1 MSTAEQRLLY
11 LQDKA
16 REASEGPGV
25 YRMLD
30 KHGKILYIGKAKN
43 LTNRIRTYFH
53 KNVDDPKTKTLVGKI
68 AEFEIILTNSEAE
81 ALILES
87 IQIKKHKPRYNI
99 LLRDD
104 KSYPFVIIDES
115 HSFPKLVYMRRPKKR
130 KGMRIFGPFAS
141 AGHLREA
148 MRFLNKNF
156 RLRDCSDSEFQNR
169 SRPCLNYQIGTCSA
183 PCTGMITA
191 EDYQR
196 DLNHALE
203 LLSGHGSDAIKKMEA
218 EMEKLAEEMEFEK
231 AARLRDLLKGLQETL
246 QRKKSA
252 NVSNPIYGD
261 IRMDVVGWHRVGA
274 SASVAL
280 LFVRGGDVVDTASFH
295 FDHVEDRSN
304 EEILTS
310 FLAQFYLA
318 EDQLEEPTFTTQS
331 AFPGAEAKSAP
342 NEILIPFDLPEQNLF
357 EEGFAQMQTNTKF
370 FIPQKGG
377 KHDLLELAAKN
388 AANIFEERQRE
399 KGSIYRVLADL
410 RSKLQLE
417 NYPRRIECFDIS
429 NLGDTGIVASRVTFI
444 EGKADKSLYRHYKM
458 KSIDSQNDFAAMR
471 EVISRR
477 LLKSSEYA
485 EENFEDPPDLLII
498 DGGKGQLS
506 MAVEV
511 VKELNITGIDV
522 VSLAKSKVESDF
534 DNREVTRTFER
545 VFKPGRMN
553 PITLAPESAV
563 CHLMQRIRDEAHRFA
578 VEFQRKQ
585 RKNY

>member
-53 KNVDDPKTKTLVGKI
+53 KNVDDPKTKTLVSKI

-203 LLSGHGSDAIKKMEA
+203 LLSGHGTDAIKKMEA

-342 NEILIPFDLPEQNLF
+342 NEILIPFDLPEQSLF